1 MKTRFLFVAST
12 AFLFCGCL
20 VPSLHPLFTD
30 NDKVVRNELIGDWTS
45 EDGDALWLFQLEPDS
60 SYSLAYVENND
71 TSWFVA
77 HLVQL
82 DNHLFMDMYP
92 DPSDVLSDAYKVHLV
107 AAHTFSKLEFDS
119 DIVTMS
125 ILDPDWVRN
134 RFDSGGLNLAHEL
147 LGPGDL
153 ILTAPTTD
161 LQKFMISIAD
171 DSSAFSPFQLFRLSE
186 SVDSI

>member
-1 MKTRFLFVAST
+1 MKTRFLFVAC
-12 AFLFCGCL
+12 AAICFCGCL

-30 NDKVVRNELIGDWTS
+30 NDKTVRNELVGDWAS
-45 EDGDALWLFQLEPDS
+45 EDGGEQWSFQLEPDS
-60 SYSLAYVENND
+60 SYSLAYVENDD

-92 DPSDVLSDAYKVHLV
+92 DPSDVLSDAYKLHLV
-107 AAHTFSKLEFDS
+107 AAHTFS
-119 DIVTMS
+119 
-125 ILDPDWVRN
+125 ILG
-134 RFDSGGLNLAHEL
+134 FDSGIVKMSVLDADWMRSQLDSGKLTLAHEF

-153 ILTAPTTD
+153 VLTASTID
-161 LQKFMISIAD
+161 LQKFMKSIAD
-171 DSSAFSPFQLFRLSE
+171 DSDAFSPFQLLRLGE